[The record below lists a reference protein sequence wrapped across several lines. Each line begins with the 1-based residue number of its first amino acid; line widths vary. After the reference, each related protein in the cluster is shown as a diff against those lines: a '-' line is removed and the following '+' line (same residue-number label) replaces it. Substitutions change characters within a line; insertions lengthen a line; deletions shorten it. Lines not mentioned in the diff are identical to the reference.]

1 MLKVEWNKL
10 GKRFGLKWVF
20 RDLNG
25 VIPSGGHI
33 VIKGSNGSGKSTFGK
48 LLVGATDATEGD
60 VVWTLSGEEIDIDE
74 IPQKIAW
81 SAPFMEVPEE
91 MTIEEVIEFH
101 NNFRKSWSE
110 NFMNELLVNSG
121 LKSHS
126 KAQVKTLSSGQK
138 QRLRLILAMGTKA
151 DLVVLDEPC
160 SNLDESGI
168 QWYGKELEDLVNRT
182 TVVVC
187 SNNRPEE
194 HLKGAV
200 EISL

>member
-1 MLKVEWNKL
+1 MISVEWNKL

-25 VIPSGGHI
+25 VIPSGAHV
-33 VIKGSNGSGKSTFGK
+33 VIRGSNGSGKSTFGK
-48 LLVGATDATEGD
+48 LLVGATESTEGEMSWNLNGSK
-60 VVWTLSGEEIDIDE
+60 VGIDE
-74 IPQKIAW
+74 VAQLIAW

-91 MTIEEVIEFH
+91 MTVSEVIQFH
-101 NNFRKSWSE
+101 NNFRESWSDGY
-110 NFMNELLVNSG
+110 MVDLLGDSG
-121 LKSHS
+121 LDSHKNS
-126 KAQVKTLSSGQK
+126 QINTLSSGQK

-151 DLVVLDEPC
+151 ELVVLDEPC

-168 QWYGKELEDLVNRT
+168 NWYGEELLKLSKKA

-194 HLKGAV
+194 HLKDAL
-200 EISL
+200 EIRL